1 MKSPTRAIILC
12 GLAGLLL
19 VSAVAAQE
27 FHPANEFRSARP
39 ADWSWPE
46 LRLSWSA
53 DGLVDT
59 LTISSSDSAKCYLY
73 ILPRPGGDDEFLYM
87 GAIILFRNGVRLQ
100 SFSPVLEGAFLYT
113 PPERIETGAP
123 LDTVYAY
130 YDCPLMQE
138 LTLLARIDL
147 YLDFPVL
154 SMSGESTTYAL
165 GPFPIGGNPRI
176 GLNWDPEAECG
187 TLGVID
193 SCDYNVLF
201 LKIKTVAN
209 IHSSWGAVK
218 SMYK

>member
-1 MKSPTRAIILC
+1 MNSPAIAFILC
-12 GLAGLLL
+12 VLGCLLL
-19 VSAVAAQE
+19 LSAADGQE
-27 FHPANEFRSARP
+27 FRPAKEIDSARP
-39 ADWSWPE
+39 ADWYWPE
-46 LRLSWSA
+46 LRLSWSPN
-53 DGLVDT
+53 GLVDT
-59 LTISSSDSAKCYLY
+59 LTISSSDSATCYLY
-73 ILPRPGGDDEFLYM
+73 ILPRPGGEDEFLYM
-87 GAIILFRNGVRLQ
+87 GAIILFEDGVKLQ
-100 SFSPVLEGAFLYT
+100 SFSPILEGAFIYT

-123 LDTVYAY
+123 IDTVYAY

-154 SMSGESTTYAL
+154 RISGESTIAAL
-165 GPFPIGGNPRI
+165 GPFPIGQYPEI
-176 GLNWDPEAECG
+176 ALNWDPEAECG